1 MPKKDTVERYLL
13 DGTQMNLIAFIA
25 GTMGFL
31 KEKKVDTKEWASYI
45 GKSFEDSW
53 QAFEG
58 AGADEI
64 MEHLIPLQIQPFGAE
79 VISSKGDYNQAEVIL
94 SSLPSKAV
102 LQRFGTTP
110 REILGGF
117 GITQREF
124 AALYD
129 IFKPSAAAA
138 GFQFTHKPGKGSH
151 IIELQRKPSKHKKQ
165 RPGA

>member
-1 MPKKDTVERYLL
+1 MPKKDTVDRYLL
-13 DGTQMNLIAFIA
+13 DGAQMNLIAFIA

-31 KEKKVDTKEWASYI
+31 KEKKVDSKEWAAYI

-64 MEHLIPLQIQPFGAE
+64 MEHLVPLQFQPLGAE
-79 VISSKGDYNQAEVIL
+79 VISSKGNYNQAQVTL

-110 REILGGF
+110 REILQGF

-124 AALYD
+124 ATLYD
-129 IFKPSAAAA
+129 ILKPSASAA
-138 GFQFTHKPGKGSH
+138 GFQFTHKPTKGRH
-151 IIELQRKPSKHKKQ
+151 VIELKRKSPKSRSKK
-165 RPGA
+165 